1 MSKNSKKLN
10 FKVDLIAYDV
20 CDYDPK
26 TKTNNYLYEAG
37 QIFLHY
43 EFNVKPK
50 KLYSKIKPILKQQ
63 QNNIGLLYILIQ
75 HKFTHA
81 KLYPVNNVVKSN
93 ATVPLTIKR
102 TITFTNEDNLPTKQY
117 LQKCFE

>member
-1 MSKNSKKLN
+1 MSKKLN
-10 FKVDLIAYDV
+10 FTVDVLARDV
-20 CDYDPK
+20 SEYNPE
-26 TKTNNYLYEAG
+26 TKTTEYFYEAG
-37 QIFLHY
+37 QILLHY

>member
-50 KLYSKIKPILKQQ
+50 HLYSKLKPILKQQ
-63 QNNIGLLYILIQ
+63 KHNIGLMFIEIGHNL
-75 HKFTHA
+75 TTA
-81 KLYPVNNVVKSN
+81 KLYPVNNVTKLN
-93 ATVPLTIKR
+93 PNLPLPIKQN
-102 TITFTNEDNLPTKQY
+102 ITFTNDYNLPIKQY
-117 LQKCFE
+117 LKQYFE